1 MVTVVAVYA
10 MTGADIRPVVG
21 EPLEQDSS
29 QTRMCSS
36 VASGPG
42 EANDGSSAHV
52 AGPNSAER
60 APEVPGGSSSGG
72 TGQVATGHV
81 GTGAEAPAAA
91 EHPASP
97 AIITASITATP
108 TMGATACARRE
119 GRLVRSCVTDIASPL
134 DLCSP
139 TLAEGRVDGVS
150 EPR

>member
-21 EPLEQDSS
+21 EPLEQYRS

-60 APEVPGGSSSGG
+60 VPEVPGGSSSGG

-81 GTGAEAPAAA
+81 GTGGEAPGAA

-97 AIITASITATP
+97 AIIKAAATID
-108 TMGATACARRE
+108 ATACARRE
-119 GRLVRSCVTDIASPL
+119 GRPVQSCVTDIASPL